1 MEVIP
6 ENDNS
11 NIDLSNLINNQNES
25 NQNINESPNQK
36 EYPFRLI
43 TKEQDKREINYINNK
58 EKYERDD
65 IKNKDIFRLDEKK
78 MSSIKSTEN
87 IRSDEEKKT
96 IVKSV
101 DNTRLEEER
110 KYTTKKNT
118 IIKNIVNQKQGQNQ
132 QKPKNKN
139 HKNPKSNLD
148 NLSPEIYMRKKMDY
162 TEHNINP
169 LEIKIK
175 RIEQILEKQQKYD
188 YKRTMEEIK
197 SRLDNIKKNKE
208 KQKHIQEEEKKMK
221 EKLKSME
228 EYREKIMKERAKK
241 VLKKQNRAIKVLK
254 KNKTTDRSKGAM
266 NLYYRNYHSN
276 ITSNYNTKNNS
287 MNNSIRNYCQTLDTD
302 THNDLPLITSN
313 IQEKYKL
320 IKEKKDMNEKEFIQ
334 NTEDNIKSLEMEHQD
349 NLLYHRQIVSGKIRQ
364 QSKKYYKRNEKY
376 SKYRIEK
383 ELEKNERLIQKDIA
397 RSYNIKLNIL
407 RNSSE
412 KNGRLKERI
421 KKNLENFNE
430 KKEMLEKKE
439 KKRIKEYLKKINRS
453 NNSSKNFISNKI
465 KRQYYSNLQK
475 ANINSAEKEFE
486 RKYNDYLIRQQDL
499 LNIVYDIQQ
508 VDNYKRENIYQ
519 NILQKQNENEK
530 KYQSFS
536 QFLEKIDKNN
546 IMNKPD
552 NIKLKLYN
560 KKVQEEME
568 EKKRKEEEALNK

>member
-320 IKEKKDMNEKEFIQ
+320 IKEKKNMNEKEFIQ

-397 RSYNIKLNIL
+397 RSYNIKINIL